1 MAKHGRNEPCHCGSG
16 EKYKRCCLVKDE
28 AVANALSRARQHS
41 HPTAAASNSS
51 MLRLP
56 DVPVEIADDLD
67 EASNSVVDLLHAGK
81 LDQAEQAAR
90 SLLERFP
97 QVHDGYDR
105 LGMVYEAR
113 GDMKQAAAW
122 YRKVVEFIRQHPE
135 GYAPEMEELFRKQA
149 DRLDPSQSKT

>member
-1 MAKHGRNEPCHCGSG
+1 MGKHGRNEPCHCGSG
-16 EKYKRCCLVKDE
+16 EKYKRCCLLKDE
-28 AVANALSRARQHS
+28 AVANPPRARQHS

-67 EASNSVVDLLHAGK
+67 EASNSVVDLIRAGK

-105 LGMVYEAR
+105 LGMVCEAR
-113 GDMKQAAAW
+113 GDTKQAAAW
-122 YRKVVEFIRQHPE
+122 YRKVVEFIRQNPE
-135 GYAPEMEELFRKQA
+135 GYAPEMKELFRKQA
-149 DRLDPSQSKT
+149 DRLDPPPSTT